1 MLARDRRAQLGAPAH
16 FAVVRIAAAQRG
28 DRTLDAPVTRLPRL
42 VRAPHFSLR
51 TPAAWHAHVHDDCV
65 ALDAPGKLAEED
77 YTLQLCAKPGTL
89 AQAADEQFFGQDDD
103 GVWRRSA
110 GMDAPSPVSWMFGP
124 GWSAMVATQTC
135 GVSDAE
141 TGFHA
146 AGGTCLMFA
155 GSDGHWAL
163 VADSEGFWQDFA
175 LGDAILRSIRFAPPP
190 PAR

>member
-1 MLARDRRAQLGAPAH
+1 MRPVQICHSPLRT
-16 FAVVRIAAAQRG
+16 RI
-28 DRTLDAPVTRLPRL
+28 DRTVQGRLRFGVGARTEWNEPR
-42 VRAPHFSLR
+42 RRESLYR
-51 TPAAWHAHVHDDCV
+51 MASRPWCCDCV